1 MKSTNNVTLAD
12 IAQQLDVSIVSVS
25 KALAHKK
32 GVSNMLSRKINQLAK
47 EMGYRQ
53 KVHVFDNEK
62 KTTTGNIGI
71 LVPARFFSVNTS
83 FYWTLYSALS
93 RELMRSGYY
102 CILEQLSETDEFDL
116 SLPHMI
122 RDKKVDGIIV
132 LGQLSM
138 DYVYYFIKQY
148 FHFIFL
154 DFYINDEQIDTVTTD
169 NFYSEYM
176 ITTYLIS
183 QGHKDIRF
191 VGTFRATTS
200 IADRCMGFMKAMLE
214 NGLPAPPSGI
224 INDRDSHGHICIT
237 LPDKMPTAFVCNCD
251 DTAVELIN
259 ELRKQNLNV
268 PGDISVVGFD
278 NYVRD
283 NAFRPT
289 LTTIEVPQSVT
300 ARLASDLIIKKITG
314 NAYTPGN
321 HVVSGRLILRDSVKK
336 IN

>member
-1 MKSTNNVTLAD
+1 MKSTTNVTLAD
-12 IAQQLDVSIVSVS
+12 IAQKLDISIVSVS

-32 GVSNMLSRKINQLAK
+32 GVSDMLSRKISQLAQ

-53 KVHVFDNEK
+53 KVHVCGNEK
-62 KTTTGNIGI
+62 RTTTGNIGI
-71 LVPARFFSVNTS
+71 LIPARFFSVNTS

-122 RDKKVDGIIV
+122 RDKKVDGVIV
-132 LGQLSM
+132 LGQLST

-154 DFYINDEQIDTVTTD
+154 DFYIPDEQIDTVTTD

-191 VGTFRATTS
+191 VGTFSATSS

-259 ELRKQNLNV
+259 ELKKRNVSV

-283 NAFRPT
+283 TTFRPA
-289 LTTIEVPQSVT
+289 LTTIEVPQAVT
-300 ARLASDLIIKKITG
+300 ARLAADLIIKKITG
-314 NAYTPGN
+314 GAYAPGN
-321 HVVSGRLILRDSVKK
+321 HVVSGRLILRDSVKR
-336 IN
+336 IS

>member
-1 MKSTNNVTLAD
+1 MKSTHNVTLAD

-32 GVSNMLSRKINQLAK
+32 GVSDMLSRKINQLAQ

-53 KVHVFDNEK
+53 KAHIFDSEK
-62 KTTTGNIGI
+62 RTTTGNIGI

-93 RELMRSGYY
+93 RELMRCGYY

-116 SLPHMI
+116 SLPHMV

-132 LGQLSM
+132 LGQLST

-154 DFYINDEQIDTVTTD
+154 DFYIPDEQLDTVTTD

-183 QGHKDIRF
+183 QGHTDIRF

-200 IADRCMGFMKAMLE
+200 IADRCMGFMKAMFE
-214 NGLPAPPSGI
+214 NGLPAPPADI
-224 INDRDSHGHICIT
+224 LNDRDSHGHICIT
-237 LPDKMPTAFVCNCD
+237 LPDKLPTAFVCNCD
-251 DTAVELIN
+251 DTAVELIH
-259 ELRKQNLNV
+259 ELQKRNLNV

-283 NAFRPT
+283 NTFRPA
-289 LTTIEVPQSVT
+289 LTTIEVPQAVT
-300 ARLASDLIIKKITG
+300 ARLAADLIIKKIKG
-314 NAYTPGN
+314 SAYTPGN